1 MFGKKKNAS
10 DAGAKPAKKK
20 KAKKSASTEGQSRFA
35 EGGIK
40 TLLAEN
46 IEKIGLAAVAITA
59 AYVAFASFSQPG
71 LEDSKSPDNLMT
83 EISRAEQKIASGDWS
98 QEAGARYRNP
108 RITMRP
114 RQPPMWLPSV
124 RLTIGWNSLWSQSNL
139 DCPKS
144 VATPSCLP
152 LAKLEVTSFFGPIAV
167 PPAQAPGATSG
178 LG

>member
-46 IEKIGLAAVAITA
+46 IEKIGLAAVALTA

-71 LEDSKSPDNLMT
+71 LEDSRSPDNLMT

-108 RITMRP
+108 DNYEAKATADVAPVSAADYRLE
-114 RQPPMWLPSV
+114 QPLEPVKFGLFRHPQSFSRVRTSCYPIPSSIFQCSLKWLP
-124 RLTIGWNSLWSQSNL
+124 
-139 DCPKS
+139 
-144 VATPSCLP
+144 
-152 LAKLEVTSFFGPIAV
+152 IAR
-167 PPAQAPGATSG
+167 
-178 LG
+178 